1 MKNPHEVFEAVM
13 RANGYA
19 EDELHRNDKGTYANP
34 SVQTRWKY
42 FLLGWEM
49 RGLQ

>member
-1 MKNPHEVFEAVM
+1 MNDPRKAFEAIM
-13 RANGYA
+13 RTNGHTNFTQNKSGGYVVPS
-19 EDELHRNDKGTYANP
+19 LH
-34 SVQTRWKY
+34 TRWKY